1 MTIDRRSDDTLSLFC
16 GIDWATEHHDVAVVD
31 DDGHVVARGRVSN
44 DAAGFATL
52 LTLLAEAGDS
62 AAETIPVGIE
72 TDRGLWIAALRETGR
87 VIYPINPLAASR
99 YRARYAVSGAKS
111 DATDAVLLANIV
123 RTDPE
128 AHRPLPA
135 DTEAAQAIRVL
146 ARAQQDAV
154 WARQQ
159 IGNQIRDLLKDFF
172 PAALVAFADLSDGG
186 LARRDARTI
195 LAAAPTPAQ
204 AAKLTPARLRRLLIK
219 ASRKRYLDR
228 DVARLREVFT
238 DTYLHQPPVVEN
250 AMGIHLA
257 ALLNQFDAACTA
269 ADELA
274 EAAIAHFEQHP
285 DATII
290 TSFPGLGMLAG
301 ARVLAEIGD
310 DRSRFADPRG
320 LKAFA
325 GSAPIT
331 RASGKKTVVLHR
343 HIKNRRLAA
352 VGPMW
357 ALGSLRASP
366 GARRHYDARRAA
378 GDWNQQAQRHLFNKF
393 LGQLHHCL
401 HTGLLYDEHVA
412 FPPPLQLVA

>member
-1 MTIDRRSDDTLSLFC
+1 LGLYC
-16 GIDWATEHHDVAVVD
+16 GIDWATDHHDVAVVD
-31 DDGHVVARGRVSN
+31 DNGQVVVRGRVGN
-44 DAAGFATL
+44 DAAGFTEL

-62 AAETIPVGIE
+62 AQHLIPVGIE
-72 TDRGLWIAALRETGR
+72 TDHGLWVAALRATGR

-99 YRARYAVSGAKS
+99 YRARYAVSPAKS

-123 RTDPE
+123 RTDRA

-135 DTEAAQAIRVL
+135 DTELAQAIRVL
-146 ARAQQDAV
+146 ARGQQDAV

-159 IGNQIRDLLKDFF
+159 IGNQIRDLLKEFY
-172 PAALVAFADLSDGG
+172 PAALVAFAGLPSGG
-186 LARRDARTI
+186 LARADARTI

-204 AAKLTPARLRRLLIK
+204 GATLTPARLRRLLVK
-219 ASRKRYLDR
+219 AGRRRELDR

-238 DTYLHQPPVVEN
+238 GTYLHQPPVVEN

-257 ALLNQFDAACTA
+257 ALLRQFDAACA
-269 ADELA
+269 ATEELA
-274 EAAIAHFEQHP
+274 QAAIAHFEQHP
-285 DATII
+285 DAEII
-290 TSFPGLGMLAG
+290 TSFPGLGNLAG

-310 DRSRFADPRG
+310 DRTRFAEARG
-320 LKAFA
+320 SKAFA

-331 RASGKKTVVLHR
+331 RSSGKKTIVLHR

-352 VGPMW
+352 AGPIW

-366 GARRHYDARRAA
+366 GARRHFDARRAV
-378 GDWNQQAQRHLFNKF
+378 GDWNRQAQRHLFNKF

-401 HTGLLYDEHVA
+401 HTGQLYDEHRA
-412 FPPPLQLVA
+412 FPPPLGRAA